1 MRDDIAMTNSACDF
15 NSEKFLELGELVK
28 EGGIYTQ
35 RTGDD
40 AAYQQFIEKYPAASL
55 SELTLDQYCLG
66 KNAMEENFCW
76 WLERGIQNAIGR
88 YMPGTSR
95 GHLLYKDRHGGIYRH
110 RRFEGLSDEEALR
123 YTLKIHVTIAQSDP
137 TSDLAWID
145 SDDALYQKTGVEPL
159 QTMGEGRKLR

>member
-1 MRDDIAMTNSACDF
+1 MTNSACDF

-76 WLERGIQNAIGR
+76 WLERGIQNAIVTCR
-88 YMPGTSR
+88 E
-95 GHLLYKDRHGGIYRH
+95 HQGGIFSIRTDAVA
-110 RRFEGLSDEEALR
+110 FIG
-123 YTLKIHVTIAQSDP
+123 T
-137 TSDLAWID
+137 
-145 SDDALYQKTGVEPL
+145 DALKVSVMKRL
-159 QTMGEGRKLR
+159 CVIH